1 MSSENMALDLI
12 LRTLMNS
19 PDFRE
24 AENKNWEVVA
34 KIVPGSTSQQVWDF
48 RVYIIYLKV
57 SIVNCYLASLRST
70 RWTCNTSRA
79 QQIDQNL
86 SSCIIEKVADLPIV
100 LKFRQ

>member
-34 KIVPGSTSQQVWDF
+34 KLVPGFTSHQVWDF
-48 RVYIIYLKV
+48 RVYII
-57 SIVNCYLASLRST
+57 
-70 RWTCNTSRA
+70 
-79 QQIDQNL
+79 
-86 SSCIIEKVADLPIV
+86 E
-100 LKFRQ
+100 